1 MGQEL
6 ELAPDEPHKSVKEIL
21 TEAWAYFYT
30 LGMTYE
36 QYWYEDIDLVKF
48 YRRVDEIKRKRE
60 NEKCWLIGAYI
71 YNAIL
76 CASPILHD
84 FAPKGTKPMP
94 YVKPFPITKE
104 EMEARQRAE
113 ELERYNNF
121 RNAMINKAKK
131 K

>member
-1 MGQEL
+1 LGQEL
-6 ELAPDEPHKSVKEIL
+6 ELAPKQEHKSVKEIL
-21 TEAWAYFYT
+21 NEAWVYYYSI
-30 LGMTYE
+30 GMTYE
-36 QYWYEDIDLVKF
+36 QYWYQETELVEF
-48 YRRVDEIKRKRE
+48 YRKVDDFKRKRE

-94 YVKPFPITKE
+94 YIKPLPATQE
-104 EMEARQRAE
+104 ELEQRQHEE

-121 RNAMINKAKK
+121 RNAMISKAKK